1 MRTVPRLTPTVRRP
15 NVLHPRADQPTL
27 GVEMPPRPTTAK
39 PRVATPLTR
48 KLSRL
53 VTLAQ
58 DEIAILDELQSA
70 RRVIRRNREIMT
82 EGRKYDALLILID
95 GIAIRCRILH
105 DGRRQILNI
114 ALPGDFIGFPS
125 AFSQRALYS
134 ISALEDCVVAPV
146 PFPQLLGLFDGQP
159 KLAAAIFWS
168 FACEAAMY
176 AEHVIDVGRRSALE
190 RIAHFLLELMT
201 RLQVI
206 GLADERSFRM
216 PLTQELIGD
225 ALGLSVPH
233 VNRTLRQLRNDELVS
248 IEEHVVIIKD
258 VEALSALA
266 DFEGSYLDQFR
277 LPEMTARG

>member
-1 MRTVPRLTPTVRRP
+1 
-15 NVLHPRADQPTL
+15 
-27 GVEMPPRPTTAK
+27 MPPRPTTAK

-53 VTLAQ
+53 VTLAPG
-58 DEIAILDELQSA
+58 EIGILDDLQSTT
-70 RRVIRRNREIMT
+70 RIIRRNREIIT
-82 EGRKYDALLILID
+82 EGRKYDTLFILID
-95 GIAIRCRILH
+95 GVSIRCRILH

-114 ALPGDFIGFPS
+114 ALPGDFIGFPG
-125 AFSQRALYS
+125 AFSERALYS
-134 ISALEDCVVAPV
+134 ITALSDCTVSPV
-146 PFPQLLGLFDGQP
+146 PFSQLLSLFDREP
-159 KLAAAIFWS
+159 RLVAAMFWS
-168 FACEAAMY
+168 FACETAMY
-176 AEHVIDVGRRSALE
+176 AEHLIDVGRRSALE
-190 RIAHFLLELMT
+190 RVAHFLLELLT

-206 GLADERSFRM
+206 GLAEERSFRM

-266 DFEGSYLDQFR
+266 DFNRSYLEPFR
-277 LPEMTARG
+277 LPA